1 MQILFMSVRAF
12 GRGLLRS
19 PGFALG
25 VIAIMMLGLGV
36 NAVTFNLVDRLVLSG
51 PAGVTNSDRVRRV
64 VAHRHSPDGVSFAV
78 NEFSYADY
86 EVLRASGQLAGA
98 AAESDS
104 PMLFGAGESAERI
117 QGRLVTAGYFPLLGV
132 TPAAGRFFT
141 DDESARQGLRVA
153 VLTHAFWT
161 RRFGADH
168 AVLGQQVQIGDGT
181 YTVVGVAPPR
191 FTGTAV
197 RKVDVFLP
205 LEAASDEIVSG
216 AWRTGRNIGWIQM
229 VARLAPA
236 ATDASAEAE
245 ISAANL
251 ESRRGERNADPN
263 ERLAL
268 EPLTTIGGESSG
280 AEVGVAALLWGVAF
294 LVLLIAAANV
304 ANLFLARALRNAD
317 QLAVRLA
324 LGASRGRIMLEQ
336 ALEGALL
343 AFAGAIA
350 AVGAAL
356 LATPLVQRL
365 LFPGIDWMETS
376 INMRGLAFVGVC
388 AIAGGALAAGL
399 PVIRASR
406 MDVVSWLRA
415 GRRTSRSRTR
425 VQAAML
431 MVQGALSVVL
441 LVGAGLFVQSLER
454 AQAVDL
460 GVDTGRVLVLS
471 ATAGTVPLA
480 PAFIE
485 DWRTRVSR
493 LPGVESTALVSG
505 TMPFVSSWA
514 VGLTIP
520 GLPER
525 PRIEDGGPYIAA
537 VSPGYFVTVGTS
549 IVEGR
554 PFTDADRDGAP
565 RAALVNQTM
574 AKLYW
579 PGQSAIGK
587 CMQVGRGA
595 PCSTVVGIVE
605 NTRRQGISEDDSL
618 LFYVPLEQA
627 PENLRLGARLIARI
641 GDGDLRT
648 QGRVAEQARR
658 EALTLAPGLRFV
670 SARAL
675 DDVIAPQLQAWRI
688 GASLFSVFGAL
699 ALIVAAIGFYSV
711 VAFDVEGRKREMGVR
726 SALGAPSSAILRL
739 VVLDGVRLGM
749 AGIAIGAAAAW
760 SLAPLSRDLLYGV
773 EPRNPAIV
781 GGAAVV
787 LAIAAVLASA
797 LPALRAA
804 RVDPSLALRND

>member
-1 MQILFMSVRAF
+1 MQILSMSVRTF
-12 GRGLLRS
+12 GRGFLRS

-51 PAGVTNSDRVRRV
+51 PAGLENARSLRRV
-64 VAHRHSPDGVSFAV
+64 VAHRHSRDGASFAV
-78 NEFSYADY
+78 SEFSYTDY
-86 EVLRASGQLAGA
+86 EALRSSPQLAGA

-132 TPAAGRFFT
+132 TPAAGRFFS
-141 DDESARQGLRVA
+141 DDESAREGQRLA
-153 VLTHAFWT
+153 VLSHAFWT
-161 RRFGADH
+161 RRFDADP
-168 AVLGQQVQIGDGT
+168 AVLGQSVQIGDGS
-181 YTVVGVAPPR
+181 YVVVGVTPPR

-216 AWRTGRNIGWIQM
+216 EWRTGRNIGWIQM
-229 VARLAPA
+229 VTRLAPD
-236 ATDASAEAE
+236 ATDAAAEAQ

-263 ERLAL
+263 EGLAL
-268 EPLTTIGGESSG
+268 EPLTAIGGETAG
-280 AEVGVAALLWGVAF
+280 AELGVAALLSGVAL
-294 LVLLIAAANV
+294 LVLIIAAANV

-324 LGASRGRIMLEQ
+324 LGASRSRILLEQ
-336 ALEGALL
+336 ASEGALL
-343 AFAGAIA
+343 AFVGAIA
-350 AVGAAL
+350 AVGVAL
-356 LATPLVQRL
+356 LATPLVQRM

-376 INMRGLAFVGVC
+376 INMRGLAFVGIC

-399 PVIRASR
+399 PVLRASR
-406 MDVVSWLRA
+406 LDVVSWLRA

-425 VQAAML
+425 LQAAML
-431 MVQGALSVVL
+431 IVQGALSVVL

-454 AQAVDL
+454 AQSVDL
-460 GVDTGRVLVLS
+460 GVDTERVLVLS
-471 ATAGTVPLA
+471 ATAGSVDVA
-480 PAFIE
+480 PAFVE
-485 DWRTRVSR
+485 EWRARVER

-505 TMPFVSSWA
+505 TMPFVNSWG

-525 PRIEDGGPYIAA
+525 PKIEDGGPYIAA
-537 VSPGYFVTVGTS
+537 VSPGYFATAGTS
-549 IVEGR
+549 VVEGR

-565 RAALVNQTM
+565 RVALVNQTM
-574 AKLYW
+574 ARLYW
-579 PGQSAIGK
+579 PGQAAIGK
-587 CMQVGRGA
+587 CMQVGRGS

-618 LFYVPLEQA
+618 LYYVPLEQA
-627 PENLRLGARLIARI
+627 PEHLRRGPGLLARLS
-641 GDGDLRT
+641 DGDPRT

-658 EALTLAPGLRFV
+658 EALALAPGLRFV
-670 SARAL
+670 SVRAL
-675 DDVIAPQLQAWRI
+675 DDVIAPQLQSWRI
-688 GASLFSVFGAL
+688 GASLFSVFGGL

-726 SALGAPSSAILRL
+726 SALGAPASAILRL
-739 VVLDGVRLGM
+739 VVVDGARLGM
-749 AGIAIGAAAAW
+749 AGIAIGVAAAW
-760 SLAPLSRDLLYGV
+760 ALAPLSSDLLYGV
-773 EPRNPAIV
+773 EPRNPAVV
-781 GGAAVV
+781 GGAALV

-797 LPALRAA
+797 VPALRAT